1 MRILRE
7 PKNALLE
14 QYRAL
19 IETEGTHIE
28 FTDDGVEEIARIAM
42 ELNERMENIG
52 ARRLRTV
59 LTTLLEDV
67 MFDLPEGAGDPV
79 VVDRAFVQDRLKEL
93 SEDED
98 LSRYIL

>member
-1 MRILRE
+1 
-7 PKNALLE
+7 
-14 QYRAL
+14 
-19 IETEGTHIE
+19 
-28 FTDDGVEEIARIAM
+28 M

-67 MFDLPEGAGDPV
+67 MFELPEAAGDLV
-79 VVDRAFVQDRLKEL
+79 VVDRVLVQMRLKEVA
-93 SEDED
+93 EDED

>member
-1 MRILRE
+1 MD
-7 PKNALLE
+7 
-14 QYRAL
+14 QYCAL
-19 IETEGTHIE
+19 IETEGGVIE

-59 LTTLLEDV
+59 LTTLLENV
-67 MFDLPEGAGDPV
+67 KFDLPEAAGDTV
-79 VVDRAFVQDRLKEL
+79 VVDRSLVHTRLKEV

>member
-1 MRILRE
+1 V
-7 PKNALLE
+7 
-14 QYRAL
+14 
-19 IETEGTHIE
+19 ETEGGSIE
-28 FTDDGVEEIARIAM
+28 FSDDGVDEIARIAM

-79 VVDRAFVQDRLKEL
+79 LVDRALVQTRLNDVAQ
-93 SEDED
+93 DED